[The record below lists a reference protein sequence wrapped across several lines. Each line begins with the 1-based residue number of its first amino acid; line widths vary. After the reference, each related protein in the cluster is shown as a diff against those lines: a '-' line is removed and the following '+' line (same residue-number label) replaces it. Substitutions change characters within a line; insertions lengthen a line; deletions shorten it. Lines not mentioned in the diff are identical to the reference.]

1 MHKINAYVGEDQV
14 LHICPKNAMEIVWAK
29 YWPTELAKHGMA
41 LINVHDTTD
50 MYKNLKALEEDKK

>member
-1 MHKINAYVGEDQV
+1 MHKLHVYVSDDQV
-14 LHICPKNAMEIVWAK
+14 LHICPKNSMEVIWAK
-29 YWPTELAKHGMA
+29 YWLLELAKHGMA